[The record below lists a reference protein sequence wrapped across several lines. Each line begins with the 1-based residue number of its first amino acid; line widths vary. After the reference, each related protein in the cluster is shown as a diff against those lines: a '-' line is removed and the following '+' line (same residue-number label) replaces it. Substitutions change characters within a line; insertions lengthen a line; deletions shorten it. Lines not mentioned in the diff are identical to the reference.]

1 MASAAAAAAAWATA
15 SAPPSHSSPACRQ
28 VRSEL
33 LGLLLDPE
41 AEVVST
47 LELNR
52 LATYTYH
59 QDGAGAGDGDLLEAL
74 VGALGEVLSGPAS
87 SSAASIASA
96 STASPLA
103 LAKSLAVLEWMLLHG
118 SDRVLQEARA
128 GLGRAVEALRGY
140 NTVLMAHRQPA
151 GLAALALRV
160 KGGGVD
166 RGGPVRAAA
175 DRVARLW
182 SDPDRYRELRSRAA
196 DPGSLVPVGSASR
209 AGFVADEARLRALR
223 RRVEL
228 EAASTVQSNLQK
240 PEGGFG
246 SGYNSRDGRAVVGAA
261 HGIEEMIRRAEREK
275 RRFQDDGSRPGQM
288 PKVDGRGDL
297 LPAFATAAAA
307 AAPEFSEYRAPA
319 LLDST
324 LAPAPAPHHEEA
336 DLLDFGAPAASNGP
350 PDDLLLLP
358 PGPPSSSFSFDGGD
372 QGDLLGMGPAPSAR
386 PSLLDLAPPASA
398 TPPSPDWAVAG
409 GAASSFATTT
419 SSMSTAV
426 ASNHHEWLGLATI
439 GGGGAAGA
447 APLLA
452 GPFSPA
458 ATAQPPPPRSLDAM
472 LGSISLSG
480 PSAPSSPGRRASA
493 GADRFAAL
501 DALAEEGRR
510 PEGSSPWSQGY
521 AHQPQRA
528 PPLAPSLVA
537 AAAGPQNSTSSGG
550 AAGSQLFGGGG
561 TGAWGASGRGPAED
575 APPGGGFVMGGPAG
589 TGLFPLGPAP
599 SAPPPPPPPPS
610 SSFSFF

>member
-1 MASAAAAAAAWATA
+1 
-15 SAPPSHSSPACRQ
+15 
-28 VRSEL
+28 
-33 LGLLLDPE
+33 
-41 AEVVST
+41 
-47 LELNR
+47 
-52 LATYTYH
+52 
-59 QDGAGAGDGDLLEAL
+59 
-74 VGALGEVLSGPAS
+74 
-87 SSAASIASA
+87 
-96 STASPLA
+96 
-103 LAKSLAVLEWMLLHG
+103 
-118 SDRVLQEARA
+118 
-128 GLGRAVEALRGY
+128 
-140 NTVLMAHRQPA
+140 MAHRQPA

-175 DRVARLW
+175 DRVASLW

-228 EAASTVQSNLQK
+228 EAASGVTSNLQK

-246 SGYNSRDGRAVVGAA
+246 SGYNSRDGKAVVGAA

-275 RRFQDDGSRPGQM
+275 RRFQDDESGPGQM
-288 PKVDGRGDL
+288 PKVDGRGDP
-297 LPAFATAAAA
+297 LPAFATASAAA

-319 LLDST
+319 LLDCT

-336 DLLDFGAPAASNGP
+336 DLLDFGAPAASDGP

-358 PGPPSSSFSFDGGD
+358 PGPPSSSFSFDDGG

-398 TPPSPDWAVAG
+398 TPSSPEWAMAG
-409 GAASSFATTT
+409 GAASSLATTT

-426 ASNHHEWLGLATI
+426 ASNHHEWLGPGAI
-439 GGGGAAGA
+439 GTGGGAAGA
-447 APLLA
+447 APGSSLGTQGFA
-452 GPFSPA
+452 ATGPFSAVAA
-458 ATAQPPPPRSLDAM
+458 ATAQPPPSLDAM
-472 LGSISLSG
+472 LGSISLS
-480 PSAPSSPGRRASA
+480 APSSPDRRASA

-501 DALAEEGRR
+501 DALAEVGRR
-510 PEGSSPWSQGY
+510 PEGGAAAAATAPRASAGPSSPWSQGY
-521 AHQPQRA
+521 ARQP
-528 PPLAPSLVA
+528 PY
-537 AAAGPQNSTSSGG
+537 NSTSSVG
-550 AAGSQLFGGGG
+550 AAGGQLAGVGG
-561 TGAWGASGRGPAED
+561 TGAWGASGRGLAED

-599 SAPPPPPPPPS
+599 SAPPPPPPPS